1 MIRFSINYE
10 RKETTSYELQQ
21 PLFSLPLNI
30 MYAFI
35 QARMGSSRL
44 PGKMTMQLPDGKTL
58 LEAVI
63 SRLSAHNVTPVL
75 LTTEQPADNALVEL
89 AEEFGIATFRGDE
102 THVLKR
108 FIQAGAAF
116 HVSPS
121 DFVLRICADNPFLS
135 HYIINQTLE
144 ACSRCPELDYFS
156 FGHGSKPG
164 IKHHTGIFVEA
175 VKMSALHSLLPL
187 NNDWYNEHVTIGL
200 YENPDKYAIQ
210 ITEIPTEWHP
220 DFDKIRLTIDDIDDW
235 NFCLTTYPLLT
246 PLDFPEQ
253 RKLLL
258 SQKSWVTLME
268 NQITKYQK

>member
-1 MIRFSINYE
+1 MGS
-10 RKETTSYELQQ
+10 KETTSYELQQ
-21 PLFSLPLNI
+21 PLFSLPLKI

-89 AEEFGIATFRGDE
+89 AKEFGIATFRGDE

-108 FIQAGAAF
+108 FTQAGAAF

-121 DFVLRICADNPFLS
+121 DFVLRICADNPYIS
-135 HYIINQTLE
+135 HYIIDQTLQ
-144 ACSRCPELDYFS
+144 ACSTFPEKDYIS
-156 FGHGSKPG
+156 FGHAGKPG

-175 VKMSALHSLLPL
+175 VKMGAMQSLLPL
-187 NNDWYNEHVTIGL
+187 NNLWYNEHVTIGL
-200 YENPDKYAIQ
+200 YENPDLYAIQ
-210 ITEIPTEWHP
+210 IIEIPVEWHP
-220 DFDKIRLTIDDIDDW
+220 DFEKIRLTIDDMDDW
-235 NFCLTTYPLLT
+235 NFCLNTYASLAE
-246 PLDFPEQ
+246 LDFPEQ
-253 RKLLL
+253 QKLLL
-258 SQKSWVTLME
+258 SEKSSVTLME